1 MLNIIVIRVN
11 NVFRVVF
18 FARWKKLSNWLNRR
32 DRSEESFNDKGLLLV
47 IYVSLLFV
55 KQSSGEELAKEKKV
69 LYVTVPNG
77 KILSRHEMQYQG
89 SLDL

>member
-1 MLNIIVIRVN
+1 M
-11 NVFRVVF
+11 FSGSF
-18 FARWKKLSNWLNRR
+18 FFSVEKLSNWLNRW

-77 KILSRHEMQYQG
+77 KILSWHEMQYQG

>member
-1 MLNIIVIRVN
+1 M
-11 NVFRVVF
+11 FSGSF
-18 FARWKKLSNWLNRR
+18 FCSVEKLSNSLNRW

>member
-1 MLNIIVIRVN
+1 M
-11 NVFRVVF
+11 FSGSF
-18 FARWKKLSNWLNRR
+18 FCSVEKLSNWLNRW

-55 KQSSGEELAKEKKV
+55 KQSSGEELDKEKKV

>member
-11 NVFRVVF
+11 NVFRVIF

-55 KQSSGEELAKEKKV
+55 KQSSGEELAKEKKL

>member
-1 MLNIIVIRVN
+1 M
-11 NVFRVVF
+11 FSGSFF

-55 KQSSGEELAKEKKV
+55 KQSSGEELAKEKKL

-77 KILSRHEMQYQG
+77 KILSWHEMQYQG

>member
-11 NVFRVVF
+11 NVFRVIF

>member
-55 KQSSGEELAKEKKV
+55 KQSSGEELAKEKKL

>member
-11 NVFRVVF
+11 
-18 FARWKKLSNWLNRR
+18 WLKRR

-55 KQSSGEELAKEKKV
+55 KQSSGEELAKEKKL

>member
-1 MLNIIVIRVN
+1 ME
-11 NVFRVVF
+11 
-18 FARWKKLSNWLNRR
+18 KLSNWLNRW

>member
-1 MLNIIVIRVN
+1 M
-11 NVFRVVF
+11 FSGSF
-18 FARWKKLSNWLNRR
+18 FFSVEKLYNWLNRW